1 MLYLF
6 VGLIVV
12 VALLVGALR
21 LIFWENPEKIAQ
33 KHQADTSSVLL
44 KKYPEADVEKFR
56 LNFLQL
62 GLLIAISFAIMAFN
76 YKMDVSEAVVP
87 EPKYEIPAITYI
99 PPTKQEPKPTLPPPE
114 VVPVKKKSLSN
125 LLKIVEDN
133 IDIPED
139 VPDDEEV
146 VDIIDDEI
154 YDLIIPDEK
163 ADVPVDIPVID
174 DPEPVEDR
182 IFEFVEKM
190 PSFEGGDAALL
201 GFIYKNVKYP
211 AIARENGVEGVAV
224 ISFVIDEEGKVTD
237 MEIIRN
243 PGAGTGEEALRVV
256 KMMPNWSPG
265 EQRGNKVKVRYKLPI
280 NFQLD

>member
-6 VGLIVV
+6 VGLILSVV
-12 VALLVGALR
+12 LLVGALK
-21 LIFWENPEKIAQ
+21 LLFWERPEKIAQ
-33 KHQADTSSVLL
+33 KHQSDTPSVLL

-62 GLLIAISFAIMAFN
+62 GLLIAVSFSIMAFN
-76 YKMDVSEAVVP
+76 YQMDVSEAIVP
-87 EPKYEIPAITYI
+87 DAVYEIPAITYI

-114 VVPVKKKSLSN
+114 VVPIKKKSLSN
-125 LLKIVEDN
+125 LIKIVEDN
-133 IDIPED
+133 IAIPED
-139 VPDDEEV
+139 IPDDEEF
-146 VDIIDDEI
+146 VDVLDDEI
-154 YDLIIPDEK
+154 STLIIPEEK
-163 ADVPVDIPVID
+163 APLDIPIIE

-182 IFEFVEKM
+182 IFEFVETM
-190 PSFEGGDAALL
+190 PSFEGGDMALL
-201 GFIYKNVKYP
+201 KFISKNVKYP

-265 EQRGNKVKVRYKLPI
+265 KQRGNKVKVRYKLPI
-280 NFQLD
+280 KFELG